1 MPRILIAG
9 CGYIGQAT
17 AALFH
22 EAGWEVEGWTAS
34 PESAGKLSEE
44 PYPVSAVD
52 ISRLDHVA
60 ARAADF
66 DNIIHCASSGGGGP
80 DAYRAIYREGARNL
94 LEVFAGTTL
103 LFTSSTSV
111 YAQSDG
117 SWVTEAS
124 PAEPVRETSRILRE
138 TEELILAQG
147 GIVARL
153 AGIYGPGRC
162 FLLEKFLAG
171 EALIDRER
179 DRFINQAHRDD
190 IAAALFLLINRKH
203 QGSERAHNCKP
214 EIYNIVDDQPIL
226 QSECYEWLAAFLS
239 RPLPPSGPSA
249 RERKRGDTNKRVSNA
264 KLRAQGWNPR
274 YPTFQDAIEKSILP
288 SMSGRRLT
296 RK

>member
-22 EAGWEVEGWTAS
+22 EAGWEVESWTAS

-66 DNIIHCASSGGGGP
+66 DSIIHCASSGGGGP

-117 SWVTEAS
+117 SWVTETS
-124 PAEPVRETSRILRE
+124 PAEPIRETGRILRE
-138 TEELILAQG
+138 TEKLVLAQG
-147 GIVARL
+147 GIVSRL

-171 EALIDRER
+171 EAVIGRER
-179 DRFINQAHRDD
+179 DRFLNQAHRVCH
-190 IAAALFLLINRKH
+190 AAAVLL
-203 QGSERAHNCKP
+203 
-214 EIYNIVDDQPIL
+214 L
-226 QSECYEWLAAFLS
+226 
-239 RPLPPSGPSA
+239 
-249 RERKRGDTNKRVSNA
+249 
-264 KLRAQGWNPR
+264 
-274 YPTFQDAIEKSILP
+274 
-288 SMSGRRLT
+288 
-296 RK
+296 